1 MLNLKTKEKR
11 ELLKWSK
18 QNNPLMFLVLTMDG
32 KWEAYESDAENIS
45 VHFLKCWPAAKEA
58 LRQQNLKRLDEFSIN
73 YPDDEDLAEEME
85 ECFLL
90 ITDIMPDTFEEAK
103 RYEESESYCRELLDM
118 FEWESFEAEEFWG
131 HIGFCLDRQDR
142 IEERDALFTSHE
154 MTETMAQ
161 YYSLCFLERG
171 DADRAEEIMSP
182 YKDSKDDV
190 TEARFT
196 WIDDLRRGGEEE

>member
-1 MLNLKTKEKR
+1 MR
-11 ELLKWSK
+11 
-18 QNNPLMFLVLTMDG
+18 
-32 KWEAYESDAENIS
+32 S
-45 VHFLKCWPAAKEA
+45 VHPGIDV
-58 LRQQNLKRLDEFSIN
+58 QQRL
-73 YPDDEDLAEEME
+73 
-85 ECFLL
+85 LL
-90 ITDIMPDTFEEAK
+90 WDA
-103 RYEESESYCRELLDM
+103 SERKV
-118 FEWESFEAEEFWG
+118 WESFEAEEFWG

-182 YKDSKDDV
+182 YKDSEDDV

-196 WIDDLRRGGEEE
+196 WIDDIRKGREDE